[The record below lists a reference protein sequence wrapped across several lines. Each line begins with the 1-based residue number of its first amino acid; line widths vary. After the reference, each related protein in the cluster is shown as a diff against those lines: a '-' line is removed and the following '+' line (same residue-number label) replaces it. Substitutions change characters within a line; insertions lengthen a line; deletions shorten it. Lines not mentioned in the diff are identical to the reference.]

1 MSLTPSMIDAML
13 AAGCTAEQIA
23 AVVKGVLSE
32 DEARAARQIPWLQ
45 LRSMALLRDGENC
58 GYCGTTEGP
67 FEVDHIT
74 PRIRGGENTLD
85 NVIVACR
92 RCNRSKKDREAPKL

>member
-23 AVVKGVLSE
+23 AVVKASLAE
-32 DEARAARQIPWLQ
+32 DAERAARQIPWLE
-45 LRSMALLRDGENC
+45 LRGLAFARDGEC
-58 GYCGTTEGP
+58 CAYCGTTEGP
-67 FEVDHIT
+67 FEVDHII
-74 PRIRGGENTLD
+74 PRAKGGENTVE
-85 NVIVACR
+85 NVTVACR